1 MSRPLIALLLL
12 IGSSA
17 AVYGQNQIAFD
28 PAVNYTVGGK
38 PEGGALADFNHDG
51 HLDLVV
57 SSNNPNKIE
66 FFANRG
72 DGTFAAPTA
81 LLTDGD
87 TGPEGLAPGL
97 FNADSELDLVVALF
111 GTNEVQLVFGDGT
124 GHFSLGGRFPVG
136 IEPSVVV
143 AADFDQDGWV
153 DAAVNNRLSSDM
165 SVLLNNGLGGFE
177 NAVPY
182 PVGVE
187 TRCIAVG
194 DITGDGL
201 PDLAV
206 SARDS

>member
-57 SSNNPNKIE
+57 SSDNPNKIE

-72 DGTFAAPTA
+72 DGTFAAPIA
-81 LLTDGD
+81 LLTGNA

-97 FNADSELDLVVALF
+97 FNADGEVDLVVALF
-111 GTNEVQLVFGDGT
+111 GTNEVQLVLGDGT

-136 IEPSVVV
+136 TEPSTVV
-143 AADFDQDGWV
+143 AADFDHDGRL
-153 DAAVNNRLSSDM
+153 DAAVNNRVSGDM
-165 SVLLNNGLGGFE
+165 SVLLNDGLGGFE
-177 NAVPY
+177 SAVQY
-182 PVGVE
+182 PVGAE
-187 TRCIAVG
+187 TRCIA
-194 DITGDGL
+194 TGDFNADGQ
-201 PDLAV
+201 
-206 SARDS
+206 